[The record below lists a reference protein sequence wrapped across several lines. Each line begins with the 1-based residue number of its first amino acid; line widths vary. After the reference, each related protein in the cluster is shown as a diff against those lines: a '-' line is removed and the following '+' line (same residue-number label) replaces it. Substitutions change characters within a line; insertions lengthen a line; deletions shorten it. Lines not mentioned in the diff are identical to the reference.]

1 VTRVDDTDTAPPLT
15 ETVAE
20 PDEPEPREPGRRRL
34 AWLGVGVA
42 ILAAAGVGVWLWV
55 ANRSTEA
62 VPATAGLEATAT
74 IERGTISATESWDGT
89 LGRGTPFTVK
99 TSAQGTV
106 TRLAAQGATVG
117 RGAVLFR
124 VDERPVVL
132 LSGVVP
138 MYRDLGPGAAG
149 ADVEQ
154 LESNLAQLGYRDFTV
169 DDEYTQSTAQAV
181 SAWQGGIGATAT
193 GMVGRGDVVFVP
205 EGGQVETLRTQVGD
219 VVAPGTAVLDIT
231 GGGQVVN
238 LDVEVGD
245 LDRFGVDTAVTVRL
259 PGGDEASG
267 AVSAATVATGPEG
280 QDVMTGDGDT
290 ADTADTE
297 PIVQVEIALYYNAP
311 DQLIGAPVEVVVAV
325 DERTGVL
332 LVPVNALLGLA
343 DGGYGLEV
351 VADDG
356 TTSIVPVETGLF
368 GEGKVEVTSA
378 DIAEGTVVGVAGR

>member
-1 VTRVDDTDTAPPLT
+1 VTRVDDPDTAPPVT
-15 ETVAE
+15 DTVVE
-20 PDEPEPREPGRRRL
+20 PDEPELREPGRRRL
-34 AWLGVGVA
+34 AWLGLGVA

-55 ANRSTEA
+55 ANTSTA
-62 VPATAGLEATAT
+62 ADPATAGLEATAT
-74 IERGTISATESWDGT
+74 VERGTISATESWDGT
-89 LGRGTPFTVK
+89 LQRGTPFTVK

-106 TRLAAQGATVG
+106 TRLAGQGATVG

-124 VDERPVVL
+124 VDEQPAVL

-138 MYRDLGPGAAG
+138 MYRDLRPGAAG

-154 LESNLAQLGYRDFTV
+154 LESNLAQLGYRGFTV
-169 DDEYTQSTAQAV
+169 DDEYTASTARAV
-181 SAWQGGIGATAT
+181 SAWQEAIGATAT
-193 GMVGRGDVVFVP
+193 GMVARGDVVFAP
-205 EGGQVETLRTQVGD
+205 EGGQVDTLRTQIGD
-219 VVAPGTAVLDIT
+219 VVAPGTAVLDIA

-238 LDVEVGD
+238 LDVDVDD

-259 PGGDEASG
+259 PGGDEVSG
-267 AVSAATVATGPEG
+267 SVSAATVATGREG
-280 QDVMTGDGDT
+280 QDAMSGDG
-290 ADTADTE
+290 DTADTE
-297 PIVQVEIALYYNAP
+297 PIVQVEIALDDNAP
-311 DQLIGAPVEVVVAV
+311 NQLIGAPVEVVVAV
-325 DERTGVL
+325 DERTDVL

-351 VADDG
+351 VGDDG

>member
-1 VTRVDDTDTAPPLT
+1 MTRADDADTAAPLT
-15 ETVAE
+15 DTVAE
-20 PDEPEPREPGRRRL
+20 PDEPELREPSRRHRRL
-34 AWLGVGVA
+34 AWLGLGGA
-42 ILAAAGVGVWLWV
+42 ILAATGVGVWLGL
-55 ANRSTEA
+55 ANTSSEA

-74 IERGTISATESWDGT
+74 VERGTISATESWEGA
-89 LGRGTPFTVK
+89 LQRGTPFTVK

-138 MYRDLGPGAAG
+138 MYRDLVPGAAG

-154 LESNLAQLGYRDFTV
+154 LESNLARLGYRGFTV
-169 DDEYTQSTAQAV
+169 DDEYTQSTARAV
-181 SAWQGGIGATAT
+181 GAWQEGIGATAT
-193 GMVGRGDVVFVP
+193 GMVARGDVVIAP
-205 EGGQVETLRTQVGD
+205 AGGQVDTLRTQVGA
-219 VVAPGTAVLDIT
+219 VVAPGTAVLDIA

-238 LDVEVGD
+238 LDVDVDD

-259 PGGDEASG
+259 PGGDEVSG
-267 AVSAATVATGPEG
+267 SVSAATVETGPEG
-280 QDVMTGDGDT
+280 QDAMAGDGD
-290 ADTADTE
+290 AADTE
-297 PIVQVEIALYYNAP
+297 PIVQVEIALDDNAP

-325 DERTGVL
+325 DERTDVL

-378 DIAEGTVVGVAGR
+378 DIAEGTVVGVSGR